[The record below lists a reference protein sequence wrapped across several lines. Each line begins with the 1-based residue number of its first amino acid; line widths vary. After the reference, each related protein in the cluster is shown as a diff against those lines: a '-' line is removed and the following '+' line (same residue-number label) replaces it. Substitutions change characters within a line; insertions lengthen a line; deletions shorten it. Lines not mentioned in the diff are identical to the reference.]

1 MRRLL
6 SLALAPL
13 LVFAGSSAA
22 CSSASR
28 DGTSYS
34 DPNSTDNGA
43 GTGGGIGGGTGAGT
57 GSIGGDTKPAPTA
70 ADKNECQKMDILFVV
85 DDSGSM
91 GEEQANLTK
100 NFPEFV
106 KVLNEFKTKS
116 GTAIDYRV
124 AVTTTGRDVSYTIQV
139 DNPFGGPPIV
149 QKQTEKG
156 DNGAFRGAG
165 KCSVKE
171 RWLDKANA
179 NVSKDFACL
188 ASVGTSGPSLEMPL
202 ETIKLSLV
210 DRVNDGT
217 NKGFRREDALLAV
230 VVITDENDCSRGDN
244 NFTVKNG
251 DCEDKDLVPIA
262 NYAATLDQVAGGPG
276 RWAVAA
282 IAGPS
287 SCESSFGSA
296 VEAKRLKSLVAVAG
310 KNGNFSSICD
320 GDLSKGLK
328 AALDTFDG
336 ACKNLPPAVVK

>member
-6 SLALAPL
+6 TLALAPV
-13 LVFAGSSAA
+13 LVIA
-22 CSSASR
+22 CSSSSR
-28 DGTSYS
+28 DEGYT
-34 DPNSTDNGA
+34 DPNSANNPGGNGTGIGA
-43 GTGGGIGGGTGAGT
+43 GTGTGT

-139 DNPFGGPPIV
+139 DNPFGGQPIV

-171 RWLDKANA
+171 RWLDKSSAS
-179 NVSKDFACL
+179 VSKDFACL
-188 ASVGTSGPSLEMPL
+188 ANVGTSGPSLEMPL

-230 VVITDENDCSRGDN
+230 VVLTDENDCSRGDN

-251 DCEDKDLVPIA
+251 ECEDKDLTPIA
-262 NYAATLDQVAGGPG
+262 NYASMLDQAAGGPG
-276 RWAVAA
+276 RWAIAA
-282 IAGPS
+282 IAGPNA
-287 SCESSFGSA
+287 CESSFGSA
-296 VEAKRLKSLVAVAG
+296 VEAKRLKSLVATAG
-310 KNGNFSSICD
+310 KNGTFSSICD

-328 AALDTFDG
+328 SALDTFDG
-336 ACKNLPPAVVK
+336 ACKNLPPAIVK